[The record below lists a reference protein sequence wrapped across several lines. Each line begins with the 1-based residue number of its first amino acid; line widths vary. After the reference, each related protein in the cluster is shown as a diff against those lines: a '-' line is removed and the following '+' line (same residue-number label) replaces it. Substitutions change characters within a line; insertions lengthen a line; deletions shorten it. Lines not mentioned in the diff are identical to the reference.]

1 MFNYILIII
10 LGVMLY
16 IYFRKL
22 EHFDK
27 DGTIF
32 LPTGEQRYDL
42 RGYPL
47 VNHPIYDC
55 RHDKYH
61 DCYNSRL

>member
-1 MFNYILIII
+1 
-10 LGVMLY
+10 MLY